1 VQLDRHLPPRVV
13 GDPLRLAQVLN
24 NLVGNAI
31 KFTESGE
38 VVLVVQRVD
47 REGETVELCFRVR
60 DTGIG
65 ITAEQQARLFAPF
78 TQADSS
84 IARRFGGTGLGLA
97 ISKRLVSLM
106 GGTIALESKV
116 GSGSEFQ
123 VVLPFALQP
132 GLASDIT
139 TRSRNTLGDLRILVI
154 DDNPTS
160 RDYLGKA
167 IAAWHWQADGVASG
181 KEALERVRTLAQR
194 GEFYDVVI
202 ADWQMPEMD
211 GLCTLQAI
219 RAQLPGR
226 TLATVIMVSAYDHST
241 LMQTPAA
248 AEMDAVLVKPVT
260 SSNLFDTLH
269 EAQAA
274 RAELK
279 PSSRDEVV
287 APASGKP
294 LQGVHLL
301 LVEDNALNQ
310 FVAKGILEHAGATVE
325 VSENGQ
331 QAIDRLSADP
341 ARYQL
346 VLMDVHMPV
355 MDGISA
361 TRGIREELRL
371 ALPILAISAG
381 VLSYEREQCLS
392 AGMDGFIAKP
402 IDADQM
408 LATIR
413 QHLPAALPAATAP
426 TSPKVQIAATPVI
439 DDLAVFD
446 VGPLLN
452 AGKDDQDYVDTLIAL
467 IRKIVSN
474 GLGPI
479 AEAQLAW
486 QEGRHGDAAR
496 SFHTLRGSLGYFGAQ
511 RFAATALQI
520 ELAIHDNDRA
530 RVDALFPRVEDD
542 LQATLAAAQRWL
554 AREGRPTS
562 NRPAPADIEPAQL
575 EELCALLQRQNL
587 DACQH
592 YERMRPALLAELGS
606 DGLIALDVAMDRLD
620 FHAALALVQPM
631 LKTGANPLA

>member
-1 VQLDRHLPPRVV
+1 
-13 GDPLRLAQVLN
+13 
-24 NLVGNAI
+24 
-31 KFTESGE
+31 
-38 VVLVVQRVD
+38 
-47 REGETVELCFRVR
+47 
-60 DTGIG
+60 
-65 ITAEQQARLFAPF
+65 
-78 TQADSS
+78 
-84 IARRFGGTGLGLA
+84 
-97 ISKRLVSLM
+97 
-106 GGTIALESKV
+106 
-116 GSGSEFQ
+116 
-123 VVLPFALQP
+123 
-132 GLASDIT
+132 
-139 TRSRNTLGDLRILVI
+139 
-154 DDNPTS
+154 
-160 RDYLGKA
+160 
-167 IAAWHWQADGVASG
+167 
-181 KEALERVRTLAQR
+181 
-194 GEFYDVVI
+194 
-202 ADWQMPEMD
+202 
-211 GLCTLQAI
+211 
-219 RAQLPGR
+219 
-226 TLATVIMVSAYDHST
+226 
-241 LMQTPAA
+241 
-248 AEMDAVLVKPVT
+248 
-260 SSNLFDTLH
+260 
-269 EAQAA
+269 
-274 RAELK
+274 
-279 PSSRDEVV
+279 
-287 APASGKP
+287 
-294 LQGVHLL
+294 
-301 LVEDNALNQ
+301 
-310 FVAKGILEHAGATVE
+310 VE

-575 EELCALLQRQNL
+575 EELCALLQQQNL